1 MSGRNPEVRL
11 KRLGPCD
18 GERWW
23 IQVVGVR
30 TVMSGH
36 VWGKDCLVCLGPLF
50 LQLRD
55 PLAAQEFAALCV
67 VARELYAGWG

>member
-1 MSGRNPEVRL
+1 M
-11 KRLGPCD
+11 
-18 GERWW
+18 
-23 IQVVGVR
+23 GVR

-36 VWGKDCLVCLGPLF
+36 VWGKDSLVCLGPLF

-67 VARELYAGWG
+67 VLLELYAGWAELEQGDRKEGCGQRLMDHVCSRAD